1 MHGSSN
7 PDQMKIVVP
16 TEEDWGDYQSDLDR
30 KYAHDLF
37 AGHTNEEMRPYFRQ
51 NPIERA
57 SELRWMPELP
67 FRYYMIGFQD
77 CLMDGDFDFL
87 EASNAANC
95 FLNLI
100 LEMLENQPQVIIPI
114 MPGLLP
120 VVDHIVHSQRSYNAD
135 ESIYGCF
142 SEKLSKIQSLLAA
155 HQKELF

>member
-114 MPGLLP
+114 MRDCSLSLITSFTVNVPTMLTRASTD
-120 VVDHIVHSQRSYNAD
+120 VFQRSCRKFNP
-135 ESIYGCF
+135 C
-142 SEKLSKIQSLLAA
+142 
-155 HQKELF
+155 

>member
-1 MHGSSN
+1 
-7 PDQMKIVVP
+7 
-16 TEEDWGDYQSDLDR
+16 
-30 KYAHDLF
+30 
-37 AGHTNEEMRPYFRQ
+37 
-51 NPIERA
+51 
-57 SELRWMPELP
+57 MPELP

-120 VVDHIVHSQRSYNAD
+120 VVDHIAHSQRFYNVD
-135 ESIYGCF
+135 ESIYGSF
-142 SEKLSKIQSLLAA
+142 PEKLSQIRALLAA
-155 HQKELF
+155 QRKELP